1 MIRYWRGNKMK
12 NVQMIRQ
19 RRDQRIVYMK
29 QSDDDWYG
37 TNTIWI
43 RTITIFNW
51 LGTDNNRMIQQCR
64 DQRMI
69 TIMISND
76 NDNGVIRERYDRE
89 YWMNNVQTIYEVYA
103 NSIRKM
109 KTKRLIETLMKLWN
123 EMERNGIVSVH
134 TITTMIRSE
143 NGKLTMISSS
153 GINISAHR

>member
-143 NGKLTMISSS
+143 NGKLTMLSSS